1 MKTLTDLK
9 INRLKMGRKSLKT
22 LFNGI
27 FRSVKTLTSPNLGSL
42 KPTSGQKLV
51 WNFPIDN
58 GDFSNPVFFDR
69 VQIEGNRE
77 VKRQIGY
84 M

>member
-1 MKTLTDLK
+1 
-9 INRLKMGRKSLKT
+9 MGRKSLKIK
-22 LFNGI
+22 LNANL
-27 FRSVKTLTSPNLGSL
+27 SLVKTLTSPNLCSL
-42 KPTSGQKLV
+42 KPTTGQKLV

-58 GDFSNPVFFDR
+58 GDYSNPVFFDR

-77 VKRQIGY
+77 VKRQIEY